1 MRSVIRYSL
10 FIITFLVVMSGC
22 KRIPL
27 HERSSRVILDISV
40 ELGLDHEIQMS
51 YPTEMRDEFVE
62 KIDGKMP
69 KYHEVLFYDIK
80 THELSASH
88 IVGSTGGV
96 ISVPTG
102 DYHMV
107 IYSFGTEAT
116 QIKSLNYRL
125 EAEAYTTD
133 LTKIMSS
140 KLKSFA
146 NCNNV
151 DSKSE
156 IKGYDDDPIITEPD
170 HLYVANMADVTIPA
184 FTGKDETVTIH
195 ADSKSIMEVYS
206 LEVLNIKGAENIDK
220 VDAFVTGQVKSNYFG
235 RMERNDNAATL
246 YVALDT
252 DAQNNRLY
260 TVFCTFGKLPGED
273 NKIYLD
279 ITVTNSG
286 GGQYRYIYDVTDQFD
301 NPGNTDHKLII
312 DGGDIDIPDAASG
325 GSGLNPS
332 VDDWENEE
340 IDVPLG

>member
-10 FIITFLVVMSGC
+10 FVVMLLVSTIAC

-27 HERSSRVILDISV
+27 HERSTRVILDISV
-40 ELGLDHEIQMS
+40 EMGLDHEIQMS
-51 YPTEMRDEFVE
+51 YPTVMRDEFVE

-69 KYHEVLFYDIK
+69 KYHEVLFYDIE
-80 THELSASH
+80 THELVVSH

-96 ISVPTG
+96 ISVPSG

-107 IYSFGTEAT
+107 IYSFGTEST

-125 EAEAYTTD
+125 ETEAYTSD
-133 LTKIMSS
+133 LTKTMAS
-140 KLKSFA
+140 KLKGFSQ
-146 NCNNV
+146 CNNL

-156 IKGYDDDPIITEPD
+156 FKGYDDDPIITEPD

-184 FTGKDETVTIH
+184 FTGREETVTIH

-206 LEVLNIKGAENIDK
+206 LEVMNIKGAENIEK

-235 RMERNDNAATL
+235 RMERNENPATL
-246 YVALDT
+246 YVTLDT
-252 DAQNNRLY
+252 DVLNNRLY
-260 TVFCTFGKLPGED
+260 TVFCTFGKLPGEE

-279 ITVTNSG
+279 ITVTNSD

-301 NPGNTDHKLII
+301 DPGNTEHKLII
-312 DGGDIDIPDAASG
+312 DGGDIDIPDAESG
-325 GSGLNPS
+325 GSGLKPS
-332 VDDWENEE
+332 VDEWEKEE
-340 IDVPLG
+340 VDVPLG